1 MDKDSGAM
9 TVFFSLLLISFLL
22 VLNVCVE
29 GIYAWKVKGAFAEQ
43 QEMTGEYA
51 LACYHKEL
59 WSQFHLFAIDGRFYK
74 KMEPD
79 LKTNWTRNG
88 NPPLTTL
95 CVQPKDVLTNTEVLK
110 HEIREYMKYKET
122 ANILSSLKNALK
134 GVEEES
140 KSKKQGETIG
150 QAKTEKS
157 KETDDVK
164 GDENK
169 DYEQIKDPREGLSK
183 LLSGNLLKLVLPAG
197 HSLSKQKISIVYGTN
212 SKESSHKINFFHPK
226 SVEDVMKENKK
237 NKAVSNLS
245 TEGLSVA
252 YAADVFS
259 TAIDPPR
266 EKGVHYEME
275 YLIGGKDRD
284 DKNLEAVVNKLLVI
298 RFCLNYGYIIKDAGK
313 NAQAEAMAAAIA
325 GPVASVPGVVSGIR
339 LLLLAAWSY
348 GEAVVDVRGLLEGKK
363 IALTKS
369 KSTWRLSLS
378 NLSKLNGT
386 AKSVKNGIGYKE
398 YLQILLLLQR
408 NKEEKYRRMMD
419 MISLRIQET
428 QKDFT
433 LADSLFSFSIQF
445 EEKVSALFM
454 GNGYEFSSIRM
465 FSY

>member
-1 MDKDSGAM
+1 M

-29 GIYAWKVKGAFAEQ
+29 GIYAWKAKGIFSQQ

-59 WSQFHLFAIDGRFYK
+59 WKQFHLLAIDGRYYK
-74 KMEPD
+74 KMEAS

-95 CVQPKDVLTNTEVLK
+95 LIQPGEKLNNTEVLK

-122 ANILSSLKNALK
+122 ADILSSLKQALS

-140 KSKKQGETIG
+140 QSKKQGEVIG
-150 QAKTEKS
+150 KVKTDTDKKSEDAKVDTSE
-157 KETDDVK
+157 EYQQV
-164 GDENK
+164 E
-169 DYEQIKDPREGLSK
+169 DPRKGLSK
-183 LLSGNLLKLVLPAG
+183 LLSGNILKLVLPSG
-197 HSLSKQKISIVYGTN
+197 HDLSKKQISIVYGT
-212 SKESSHKINFFHPK
+212 KSSEASGKINFFHPK
-226 SVEDVMKENKK
+226 SVEDAMKENKK
-237 NKAVSNLS
+237 NSATNNLS
-245 TEGLSVA
+245 TEGLAVA

-259 TAIDPPR
+259 TAVDPSR
-266 EKGVHYEME
+266 EDGIHYEME

-284 DKNLEAVVNKLLVI
+284 DKNLETVVNKLLII
-298 RFCLNYGYIIKDAGK
+298 RFCLNYGYIIKDTGK
-313 NAQAEAMAAAIA
+313 NAQAEALAAAIA
-325 GPVASVPGVVSGIR
+325 GPIASVPGVVSGIR

-348 GEAVVDVRGLLEGKK
+348 GEAVVDVRGLLAGKK

-369 KSTWRLSLS
+369 DETWQLSLS
-378 NLSKLNGT
+378 NLAKLEGT

-398 YLQILLLLQR
+398 YLEILLLLQV
-408 NKEEKYRRMMD
+408 KKDEKYKRMMD
-419 MISLRIQET
+419 LISLRIQET

-433 LADSLFSFSIQF
+433 LLDSLFSFSIQF
-445 EEKVSALFM
+445 EEKVSALLM
-454 GNGYEFSSIRM
+454 GDGYEFSATRT